1 MTTRP
6 VQHTRGTPNDPPACP
21 VWGWGRIGPGV
32 SRSEPPSVLRV
43 RADCGG
49 RLFTPKLAIVMHN
62 LVSLVTVF
70 TLQGCRLRLGCHI
83 DYDNAPKVPV
93 ENFEFLLKMS
103 EQNQKYRDTRIR

>member
-1 MTTRP
+1 
-6 VQHTRGTPNDPPACP
+6 
-21 VWGWGRIGPGV
+21 
-32 SRSEPPSVLRV
+32 
-43 RADCGG
+43 
-49 RLFTPKLAIVMHN
+49 MHN

-103 EQNQKYRDTRIR
+103 EQNQKNRDTRIP